1 MVGELHLKGGMG
13 ALSGLPNCAPRCDS
27 LGSIPDDMNHSPS
40 APERIADTDFVFGHG
55 RALESLNATV
65 TEIARTDIPVWI
77 LGESGTG
84 KEVYARL
91 LHRLSGSSDTPL
103 RKLSCAV
110 LGPAELLR
118 EVRQGPSKDD
128 RAHFTSTLF
137 LDGIDELDLACQ
149 RILLSVLPD
158 SQRPGGYCGKFGRL
172 ISSSSRNL
180 EESVETGEFRKELY
194 FRINGVCIRLL
205 PLRDRREDIPALVD
219 FFLERHCHL
228 LKKAIPALDNEAMEL
243 FLSYSWPGNIR
254 ELENMIKK
262 MVALGEATTTA
273 DELRTIIHRAP
284 KAGGSAGVVSL
295 KTMTRAALR
304 QTEREL
310 ILKALE
316 RTRWNRKRAAQELQ
330 ISYKSLLSK
339 IKQIGLEKV
348 DSNEL

>member
-1 MVGELHLKGGMG
+1 
-13 ALSGLPNCAPRCDS
+13 
-27 LGSIPDDMNHSPS
+27 
-40 APERIADTDFVFGHG
+40 
-55 RALESLNATV
+55 
-65 TEIARTDIPVWI
+65 
-77 LGESGTG
+77 
-84 KEVYARL
+84 
-91 LHRLSGSSDTPL
+91 
-103 RKLSCAV
+103 
-110 LGPAELLR
+110 LLR

-262 MVALGEATTTA
+262 MVALGEATTTV

>member
-1 MVGELHLKGGMG
+1 
-13 ALSGLPNCAPRCDS
+13 
-27 LGSIPDDMNHSPS
+27 
-40 APERIADTDFVFGHG
+40 
-55 RALESLNATV
+55 
-65 TEIARTDIPVWI
+65 
-77 LGESGTG
+77 
-84 KEVYARL
+84 
-91 LHRLSGSSDTPL
+91 
-103 RKLSCAV
+103 
-110 LGPAELLR
+110 
-118 EVRQGPSKDD
+118 
-128 RAHFTSTLF
+128 
-137 LDGIDELDLACQ
+137 
-149 RILLSVLPD
+149 
-158 SQRPGGYCGKFGRL
+158 
-172 ISSSSRNL
+172 
-180 EESVETGEFRKELY
+180 
-194 FRINGVCIRLL
+194 
-205 PLRDRREDIPALVD
+205 
-219 FFLERHCHL
+219 
-228 LKKAIPALDNEAMEL
+228 MEL